1 MTENDVH
8 SADDISKRKND
19 HIRINLN
26 EDIHSRVD
34 VGFDSYYFQHNA
46 LPEISL
52 ASINIGRNFLGKQ
65 ISAPLLISSMTGGTE
80 EGDKINARLAET
92 AEDVGIP
99 MGVGSQRIEIQSGNS
114 KNSISI
120 RKYAP
125 SIPLYANIGAVQL
138 NYGLTLDDCKR
149 AIELIQGDALIL
161 HLNPLQEALQPEGQT
176 NFVGLLT
183 EIEKICKSIEIPVIV
198 KEVGWGISI
207 DVARKLINAGVT
219 CIDVA
224 GAGGTSWAMVE
235 KFRNTSQNC
244 IDISDHF
251 KDWGIPTADC
261 VSQIHKEYP
270 TTPLIASGGIKRGID
285 IAKSIALGANIT
297 GVAGV
302 LFRAAAISTESIVDK
317 VNEFIEELRITM
329 FVVGAK
335 DLTSL
340 SRIPLYKNNGK

>member
-1 MTENDVH
+1 MTENDIH
-8 SADDISKRKND
+8 SADEISKRKND
-19 HIRINLN
+19 HIRINLT

-34 VGFDSYYFQHNA
+34 VGFDSYYFRHNA

-52 ASINIGRNFLGKQ
+52 ASISLDSNFLGKK
-65 ISAPLLISSMTGGTE
+65 INAPLLISSMTGGTE
-80 EGDKINARLAET
+80 EGDKINARFAET

-99 MGVGSQRIEIQSGNS
+99 MGVGSQRIDIQSGDT
-114 KNSISI
+114 KKSITM

-149 AIELIQGDALIL
+149 VIELIQGDALIL

-176 NFVGLLT
+176 NFEGLLT
-183 EIEKICKSIEIPVIV
+183 KIENICRHIEIPVIV
-198 KEVGWGISI
+198 KEVGWGISFE
-207 DVARKLINAGVT
+207 VARKLISAGVT

-235 KFRNTSQNC
+235 KFRNSSQNC

-251 KDWGIPTADC
+251 KDWGIPTAEC
-261 VSQIHKEYP
+261 VSQIHNEFP

-285 IAKSIALGANIT
+285 IAKSIALGANIA

-317 VNEFIEELRITM
+317 VNEFIEELRISM
-329 FVVGAK
+329 FVVGAQ
-335 DLTSL
+335 DLATL